1 MEDLAY
7 IYLALN
13 DEIER
18 NQDLEEERLLNS
30 YSIWAP
36 RIPADP
42 TQDLTIA
49 PSEMA
54 VDCDRDHVPTNQAD
68 DTDSTFHPYQGFFY
82 L

>member
-18 NQDLEEERLLNS
+18 NQDLKNEDSLPNPF
-30 YSIWAP
+30 SIWAP
-36 RIPADP
+36 PIPM
-42 TQDLTIA
+42 A
-49 PSEMA
+49 P
-54 VDCDRDHVPTNQAD
+54 DRDRATHLSPEPPD